1 MKSVVPAEGASGSMR
16 AALLASLLL
25 LALQGVRQSFQSA
38 QISGAGG
45 APAATTQ
52 LLLRGGGLE
61 AGSAL
66 SIQPRGGP
74 VRGWAGARGS
84 RAVSSLRLNGGAPVV
99 PKSGGGKKRST
110 QEGSRKSDK
119 DGGGGSVPDSARTV
133 AEKKA
138 TREVRLFL
146 SSKRALLF
154 SPGLRKA
161 GGHLGWSTKF
171 QLNPSHCTPSWRS
184 DSSAIRPT

>member
-1 MKSVVPAEGASGSMR
+1 MPAEGASGGMR

-25 LALQGVRQSFQSA
+25 LALQGVRKSFQSA

-45 APAATTQ
+45 APAAATQ
-52 LLLRGGGLE
+52 LLLRGEGLE

-74 VRGWAGARGS
+74 VRGWAGAHGL

-99 PKSGGGKKRST
+99 SKRGGGKKRST

-119 DGGGGSVPDSARTV
+119 HGGGGSVPDSARTV

-146 SSKRALLF
+146 GS
-154 SPGLRKA
+154 
-161 GGHLGWSTKF
+161 
-171 QLNPSHCTPSWRS
+171 
-184 DSSAIRPT
+184 